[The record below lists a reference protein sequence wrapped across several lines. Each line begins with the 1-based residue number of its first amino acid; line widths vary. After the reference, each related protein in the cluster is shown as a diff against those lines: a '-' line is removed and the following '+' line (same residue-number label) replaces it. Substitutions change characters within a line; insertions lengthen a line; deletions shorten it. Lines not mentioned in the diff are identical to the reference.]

1 MQHPDK
7 PQDSPLKSQEDNRL
21 DSPAPYIS
29 ITGVTH
35 NYPEG
40 NALHEVLTDANLQ
53 IGHGE
58 KVALLGRSGSGKTTL
73 LNLIAG
79 IDRADRGSV
88 SVDGIELTAL
98 DETAR
103 TLFRR
108 RHIGFIY
115 QFFNL
120 VPSLTALENVAFV
133 LELNG
138 IPTRE
143 ARERSLAIMARRALT
158 TCLGLRSCRQA
169 VFHAGSVRQGPLHCS
184 DRSWR

>member
-98 DETAR
+98 
-103 TLFRR
+103 
-108 RHIGFIY
+108 
-115 QFFNL
+115 
-120 VPSLTALENVAFV
+120 ENVAFV

-143 ARERSLAIMARRALT
+143 ARERSLAIMARLGVADKAAGFPSRLSGGEQQRVAIARALVHSPAIVLAIVPT
-158 TCLGLRSCRQA
+158 G
-169 VFHAGSVRQGPLHCS
+169 
-184 DRSWR
+184 